1 MKLNRVLTL
10 AFLALFAASG
20 LQAQSLSPDTKTRW
34 DKGTLVVESPVRPE
48 GQQHVVGLTAPK
60 MKTVRVAFVG
70 LGMRGPGA
78 VARFTH
84 IPGVEI
90 VALCDYEAKR
100 AEKCQKYLRE
110 AGLAPAA
117 IYSGAKGYEELC
129 KRDDI
134 DLVYVAT
141 DWDHHFPVAQCAL
154 KNGKH
159 TAIEVPSA
167 MNLQQC
173 WELIDLSEQTRKH
186 CMILENCC
194 YDWFEL
200 DALNMAQKG
209 ILGEVLYAKG
219 AYIHNLDPFWNS
231 YWTNPENDPEKLAWR
246 LKYNKE
252 NRGDVYAT
260 HGLGPVA
267 QVMNIHR
274 GDRFTTLV
282 AMDTKS
288 VHGRELVE
296 KKTGKPCPEFR
307 NGDHTT
313 TLMRT
318 ANGKVVEIQHN
329 VMNPQPYN
337 RLFQLTGTRGFA
349 NKYPIEG
356 FVLESSHMK
365 GAEGAPDLEDLDS
378 HSFMSEENM
387 KKLRETYRHP
397 IIKKYGEMAEK
408 VGGHGGMD
416 FFMDVRMVYCLQNGL
431 PLDMDVYDLAEW
443 CSLAELGSISMDNNN
458 CSVSFPDF
466 TRGYWNLVDG
476 YKHAWASPADEA
488 ATEAAAEAYTE
499 AQKIAVK
506 KLNLWALYDA
516 AQAGDSAA
524 KAAYEAAAS
533 QLDAEIVTA
542 EKATAAAK
550 AAAEKAYTEAYEAVE
565 AAQK

>member
-20 LQAQSLSPDTKTRW
+20 LQAQSLSPDTKTHW
-34 DKGTLVVESPVRPE
+34 DKGTLVVESPARPE
-48 GQQHVVGLTAPK
+48 GQQHVIGLTAPK

-78 VARFTH
+78 VARFTY

-110 AGLAPAA
+110 AGMAPAA

-141 DWDHHFPVAQCAL
+141 DWDHHFPVAKCAL
-154 KNGKH
+154 ENGKH

-173 WELIDLSEQTRKH
+173 WELINLSEQNRKH

-209 ILGEVLYAKG
+209 VFGEVLYAKG
-219 AYIHNLDPFWNS
+219 AYIHNLDPFWDS
-231 YWTNPENDPEKLAWR
+231 YWSNPANDPQKLGWR
-246 LKYNKE
+246 MKYNME

-274 GDRFTTLV
+274 GDRFKTLV

-288 VHGRELVE
+288 VHGKEYVE
-296 KKTGKPCPEFR
+296 KKTGKPCPEYR

-318 ANGKVVEIQHN
+318 ENGKVVEIQHN

-356 FVLESSHMK
+356 FVLESGHM
-365 GAEGAPDLEDLDS
+365 AETDGAPDLEDLDS

-387 KKLRETYRHP
+387 KKLRKTYRHP

-443 CSLAELGSISMDNNN
+443 CCLAELGSLSMDNNN
-458 CSVSFPDF
+458 CAVTFPDF

-488 ATEAAAEAYTE
+488 ATEASAEAYTE

-516 AQAGDSAA
+516 AAAGDAAA
-524 KAAYEAAAS
+524 KAAYEAAAAK
-533 QLDAEIVTA
+533 LDAEIVTA

>member
-1 MKLNRVLTL
+1 MKMTKFLSLLLL
-10 AFLALFAASG
+10 ACAVAG
-20 LQAQSLSPDTKTRW
+20 CDCEKPISPNTKAHW
-34 DKGTLVVESPVRPE
+34 DNGTIVVETPARPAD
-48 GQQHVVGLTAPK
+48 QQHVIGLALPK

-78 VARFTH
+78 VARFTY

-90 VALCDYEAKR
+90 VALCDYLPER
-100 AEKCQKYLRE
+100 AEKCQNDLRK
-110 AGLAPAA
+110 AGLAPAD
-117 IYSGAKGYEELC
+117 IYSGADGYKELC

-134 DLVYVAT
+134 DLVYVAV
-141 DWDHHFPVAQCAL
+141 DWMNHYPVAKCAME
-154 KNGKH
+154 NGKNV
-159 TAIEVPSA
+159 ALEVPSV
-167 MNLQQC
+167 MNLEQC
-173 WELIDLSEQTRKH
+173 WSLINLAEKNRKH

-209 ILGEVLYAKG
+209 IFGEVLYAKG
-219 AYIHNLDPFWNS
+219 AYIHNLDPFWDY
-231 YWTNPENDPEKLAWR
+231 YWSNPADDPEKLGWR
-246 LKYNKE
+246 LKYNME

-288 VHGRELVE
+288 VHGKELVE
-296 KKTGKPCPEFR
+296 KKTGKPCEDFR

-356 FVLESSHMK
+356 FVLDGSHMAN
-365 GAEGAPDLEDLDS
+365 AEGAPDLENLDA
-378 HSFMSEENM
+378 HSFMSAANM
-387 KKLRETYRHP
+387 QKLRTTYRHP
-397 IIKKYGEMAEK
+397 IIKKYGAMAQK

-416 FFMDVRMVYCLQNGL
+416 FFMDARMVYCLQNGL

-443 CSLAELGSISMDNNN
+443 CSLAELGAISMDNNN
-458 CSVSFPDF
+458 CSVTFPDF
-466 TRGYWNLVDG
+466 TRGHWADVKG
-476 YKHAWASPADEA
+476 YQHAWATPEA
-488 ATEAAAEAYTE
+488 EAEAEAIAEAYTA
-499 AQKIAVK
+499 AQKAAVA

-516 AQAGDSAA
+516 AKTGDAA
-524 KAAYEAAAS
+524 AVAAYKAAAA
-533 QLDAEIVTA
+533 QLDAEI
-542 EKATAAAK
+542 
-550 AAAEKAYTEAYEAVE
+550 

>member
-10 AFLALFAASG
+10 AFLAFFAASG
-20 LQAQSLSPDTKTRW
+20 LQAQSLSPDTKTHW
-34 DKGTLVVESPVRPE
+34 DKGTLVVESPARPE
-48 GQQHVVGLTAPK
+48 GQQHVIGLTAPK

-78 VARFTH
+78 VARFTY

-90 VALCDYEAKR
+90 VALCDYEKER

-110 AGLAPAA
+110 AGMAPAD
-117 IYSGAKGYEELC
+117 IYYGATGYEELC

-209 ILGEVLYAKG
+209 IFGEVIYAKG
-219 AYIHNLDPFWNS
+219 AYIHNLDPFWKS

-267 QVMNIHR
+267 QVMDIHR

-282 AMDTKS
+282 SMDTKS

-296 KKTGKPCPEFR
+296 KQTGKPCPEFR

-356 FVLESSHMK
+356 FVLESGHMK
-365 GAEGAPDLEDLDS
+365 DAEGAPDLEDLDS

-443 CSLAELGSISMDNNN
+443 CSLAELGTLSMDNNN

-466 TRGYWNLVDG
+466 TRGHWNDVKG
-476 YKHAWASPADEA
+476 YQHAWATPAEEA
-488 ATEAAAEAYTE
+488 ATDAAANAYTE
-499 AQKIAVK
+499 AQKLAVK
-506 KLNLWALYDA
+506 KLDLWNLYDA
-516 AQAGDSAA
+516 AKSGDAAAVAAYKAAAA
-524 KAAYEAAAS
+524 K
-533 QLDAEIVTA
+533 LDAEVEIA

-565 AAQK
+565 ASQK

>member
-10 AFLALFAASG
+10 AFLALFAVSG

-34 DKGTLVVESPVRPE
+34 DKGTLVVESPARPE
-48 GQQHVVGLTAPK
+48 GQQHVLGLTAPK

-117 IYSGAKGYEELC
+117 IYSGATGYEELC

-141 DWDHHFPVAQCAL
+141 DWDHHFPVAKCAL
-154 KNGKH
+154 ENGKH

-173 WELIDLSEQTRKH
+173 WELIDLSEKTRKH

-209 ILGEVLYAKG
+209 ILGEVIYAKG
-219 AYIHNLDPFWNS
+219 AYIHNLDPFWDA

-267 QVMNIHR
+267 QVMDIHR

-296 KKTGKPCPEFR
+296 KKTGKSCPEFR

-356 FVLESSHMK
+356 FVLESGHMK

-378 HSFMSEENM
+378 HNFMSEENM

-443 CSLAELGSISMDNNN
+443 CCLAELGSLSMDNNN

-466 TRGYWNLVDG
+466 TRGHWNDVKG
-476 YKHAWASPADEA
+476 YKHAWAPKAEEA
-488 ATEAAAEAYTE
+488 ATEAAAAAYTE
-499 AQKIAVK
+499 AQKLAVK
-506 KLNLWALYDA
+506 KLDLWNLYDA
-516 AQAGDSAA
+516 AKSGDAAA
-524 KAAYEAAAS
+524 KAAYETAAAK
-533 QLDAEIVTA
+533 LDAEIVTA

>member
-20 LQAQSLSPDTKTRW
+20 LQAQSLSPDTKTHW
-34 DKGTLVVESPVRPE
+34 DKGTLVVESPARPE
-48 GQQHVVGLTAPK
+48 GQQHVVGLAAPK

-78 VARFTH
+78 VSRFTH

-90 VALCDYEAKR
+90 VALCDYEQKR
-100 AEKCQKYLRE
+100 AEKCQERLRK

-117 IYSGAKGYEELC
+117 IYYGAKGYEELC

-141 DWDHHFPVAQCAL
+141 DWDHHFPVAKCAL
-154 KNGKH
+154 ENGKH

-173 WELIDLSEQTRKH
+173 WELINLSEKTRKH

-200 DALNMAQKG
+200 DSLNMAQKG
-209 ILGEVLYAKG
+209 VFGEVLYAKG
-219 AYIHNLDPFWNS
+219 AYIHNLDPFWDD
-231 YWTNPENDPEKLAWR
+231 YWVNPDNDPEKLGWR
-246 LKYNKE
+246 MKYNKE

-267 QVMNIHR
+267 QVMDIHR

-288 VHGRELVE
+288 VHGREYVE

-356 FVLESSHMK
+356 FVLESAHLE

-387 KKLRETYRHP
+387 KKLRATYRHP

-443 CSLAELGSISMDNNN
+443 CCLAELGTLSMDNGN
-458 CSVSFPDF
+458 CSVAFPDF
-466 TRGYWNLVDG
+466 TRGHWNDVKG
-476 YKHAWASPADEA
+476 YQHAWAAPAEEA
-488 ATEAAAEAYTE
+488 ATEAAAAAYTE

-506 KLNLWALYDA
+506 KLDLWNLYDA
-516 AQAGDSAA
+516 AKSGDAAA
-524 KAAYEAAAS
+524 KAAYEAAAA

-542 EKATAAAK
+542 EKATAAAE
-550 AAAEKAYTEAYEAVE
+550 AAAEKAYADTYSAVE